1 MTVTCRGWPQTP
13 AFQIRPPLSSNSTV
27 RCPRRFRTAN
37 GCRRVLDS
45 HRLVESVACKR
56 QVVDCAMQQLDAA
69 VLDSDCIARPGL
81 CDHFPRC
88 VVRGKMR
95 KCACQRLL
103 EVSETATSPL
113 RTAFVIA
120 LLMALG
126 GVLSARGFKNTFNYG
141 HGQG

>member
-1 MTVTCRGWPQTP
+1 LIAIALWKVSP
-13 AFQIRPPLSSNSTV
+13 A
-27 RCPRRFRTAN
+27 TA
-37 GCRRVLDS
+37 S
-45 HRLVESVACKR
+45 
-56 QVVDCAMQQLDAA
+56 VDCATQQLDAA

-81 CDHFPRC
+81 CHHFPRC

-120 LLMALG
+120 LLMALN
-126 GVLSARGFKNTFNYG
+126 GVLSACGFKNTFNYG
-141 HGQG
+141 HGQGQCENCGGY